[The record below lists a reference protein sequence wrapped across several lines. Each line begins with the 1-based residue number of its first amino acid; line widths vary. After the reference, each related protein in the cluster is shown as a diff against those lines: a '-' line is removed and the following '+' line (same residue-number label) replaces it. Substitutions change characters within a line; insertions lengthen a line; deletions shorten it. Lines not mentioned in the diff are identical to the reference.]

1 MHAGG
6 VVRSLRLASGVVLM
20 AFVAGHLANLAI
32 GMHSLAAMEAWR
44 AHLMDPW
51 RSGLGQWLLLGSV
64 CVHVALGLY
73 AISARR
79 SFAMSRTDVAQLVLG
94 LLTPPLLLNHVVVT
108 YMADQVTPD
117 FDSAYGM
124 MLAIYWK
131 FSPSYAFQQLFVVVI
146 VWIHGAL
153 GLYSWLVL
161 KPLWRRIGGL
171 VLPLLFAAPILALV
185 GFAESGKEVLAR
197 LETDP
202 AWKTHLTDN
211 MAEIVKFTSKLDALQ
226 SQVLLVYGALLLAAL
241 AVFAARMLRDRRT
254 PVRIAYD
261 GGLSAQGRRGLSI
274 LELSVQNDVPH
285 AHVCSARGR
294 CGTCRVHVDAGAQSL
309 SPLGDVE
316 RATLERVQAG
326 QPVHAGV
333 RLACQ
338 ARVLGDGV
346 TVTRLLPAYADAS
359 AARLPEDWVA
369 APLPAHGGDTV
380 P

>member
-1 MHAGG
+1 MHAGT
-6 VVRSLRLASGVVLM
+6 VLRNLRLLSGLVLM

-32 GMHSLAAMEAWR
+32 GIHSLAAMEAWR

-51 RSGLGQWLLLGSV
+51 RSAFGQWLLLGSV

-131 FSPSYAFQQLFVVVI
+131 FSPAYAFQQLFVVVI

-185 GFAESGKEVLAR
+185 GFAESGKEVLEKLA
-197 LETDP
+197 TDP
-202 AWKTHLTDN
+202 AWKAHLTDN
-211 MAEIVKFTSKLDALQ
+211 IVSIVKFTSKLDVFQ
-226 SQVLLVYGALLLAAL
+226 SRVLSVYGVLLLVAAGI
-241 AVFAARMLRDRRT
+241 FAARMMRDRMQ
-254 PVRIAYD
+254 PVRVAYD

-274 LELSVQNDVPH
+274 LELSILNDVPH

-294 CGTCRVHVDAGAQSL
+294 CGTCRVHVDSGAQSL
-309 SPLGDVE
+309 SPLNDIE
-316 RATLERVQAG
+316 HATLAR
-326 QPVHAGV
+326 VHAHEGD

-338 ARVLGDGV
+338 ARVLGEGV
-346 TVTRLLPAYADAS
+346 SVTRLLPAYADAS
-359 AARLPEDWVA
+359 DACLPEDLA
-369 APLPAHGGDTV
+369 AGPQHAPAGE
-380 P
+380 PAP

>member
-1 MHAGG
+1 M
-6 VVRSLRLASGVVLM
+6 VRNVRLVSGLILM

-32 GMHSLAAMEAWR
+32 GIHSLAAMEAWR

-51 RSGLGQWLLLGSV
+51 RSAFGQWLLLGSV

-79 SFAMSRTDVAQLVLG
+79 SLAMSRTDVAQLVLG

-131 FSPSYAFQQLFVVVI
+131 FSPAYAFQQLFVVVI
-146 VWIHGAL
+146 VWVHGAL

-161 KPLWRRIGGL
+161 KPVWRRIGGL
-171 VLPLLFAAPILALV
+171 VLPVLFAAPILALA
-185 GFAESGKEVLAR
+185 GFAESGKEVLEKLA
-197 LETDP
+197 TDP

-211 MAEIVKFTSKLDALQ
+211 IVSIVKFTSQLDAFQ
-226 SQVLLVYGALLLAAL
+226 SRVLSIYGALLLLAL
-241 AVFAARMLRDRRT
+241 GVLAFRMLRDRLK

-274 LELSVQNDVPH
+274 LELSLLNDVPH

-294 CGTCRVHVDAGAQSL
+294 CGTCRVHVDSGAHSL
-309 SPLGDVE
+309 SPLNDIE
-316 RATLERVQAG
+316 RETLAR
-326 QPVHAGV
+326 VHAGEDI

-338 ARVLGDGV
+338 ARVLEDGV
-346 TVTRLLPAYADAS
+346 SVTRLLPAFADAS
-359 AARLPEDWVA
+359 DARQSDEWMT
-369 APLPAHGGDTV
+369 AP
-380 P
+380 